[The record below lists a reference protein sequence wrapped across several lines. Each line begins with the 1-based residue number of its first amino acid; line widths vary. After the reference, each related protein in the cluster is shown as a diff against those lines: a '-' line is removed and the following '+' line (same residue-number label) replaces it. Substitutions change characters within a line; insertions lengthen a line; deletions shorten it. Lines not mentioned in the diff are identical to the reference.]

1 MAASGEA
8 VLITCGVLLCGVGPR
23 VGRGWGEV
31 DWGRLQSACRSS
43 LARSSDSRRD
53 TPSFGHDA
61 LLWAIFSG
69 RDGRA
74 EWPSPFGRAGTP
86 AAAGGPSCVGATAC
100 GGGRYATA
108 ARVTSWCFM
117 GVLIEQ
123 LGGTVHGR
131 RSPEG
136 PCFSWVVGEGGIDL
150 LRDALLG
157 APCGRLL
164 ELTAV
169 VGRVSSSLTAR
180 VAGGNLPGA
189 AGWAVRLL
197 PVLVP
202 VLRVCAASSFFFFLS
217 MCCFGTGGTR
227 TSSLGAA
234 PRRPL
239 PRLPHARVA
248 RRDGWWCRAV
258 RSGDSWRWRAY
269 SIEYPAA
276 TRVRWS
282 FAEQCNPRKRSK
294 KRTKKNGCH
303 PLF

>member
-202 VLRVCAASSFFFFLS
+202 VLRVCAASSFFFFVHVLFWNGRDAYLVAGRRPS
-217 MCCFGTGGTR
+217 P
-227 TSSLGAA
+227 SLAA
-234 PRRPL
+234 AAACPRRS
-239 PRLPHARVA
+239 PRWVVVP
-248 RRDGWWCRAV
+248 CRSVGRLVEMASV
-258 RSGDSWRWRAY
+258 
-269 SIEYPAA
+269 
-276 TRVRWS
+276 
-282 FAEQCNPRKRSK
+282 Q
-294 KRTKKNGCH
+294 H
-303 PLF
+303 